1 MLLEILTI
9 IKKLCLKMDKKE
21 IKVILLNI
29 HCYDQQLLIMNVK
42 FTCLIICLITMM
54 VSATYPGRGKKIRSR
69 RTTTT
74 KMDPILK
81 KQTEDFNDFKSKFN
95 RTYATIEEEQKAKIN
110 LINNIAFYELHNK
123 KFLTGE
129 SLFKMGESELSDM
142 TAQEINDQMN
152 GLLEL
157 NSTVIQHEKA
167 IATTIAPET
176 EDLLTCEYSVEDNAG
191 QHAVEGRAL
200 TTPMSIKTTRKL
212 TTPQVPVSADW
223 RHIFNPIRFQGRSC
237 GSCWGKQR
245 HL

>member
-1 MLLEILTI
+1 MFLETLTI
-9 IKKLCLKMDKKE
+9 TKKLGLKKDKKE

-42 FTCLIICLITMM
+42 LTCLVICLITVM

-81 KQTEDFNDFKSKFN
+81 KQIEEFNDFKTKFN
-95 RTYATIEEEQKAKIN
+95 RTYATIEEEQKAKVN
-110 LINNIAFYELHNK
+110 LINNIAMNELHNK

-129 SLFKMGESELSDM
+129 SLFEMGESELSDM
-142 TAQEINDQMN
+142 TAKEINDQMN

-167 IATTIAPET
+167 IATTIAPIT
-176 EDLLTCEYSVEDNAG
+176 EELTCEYDIEHKAD
-191 QHAVEGRAL
+191 QPAVQGRAL
-200 TTPMSIKTTRKL
+200 TTPMTMKTTKKI
-212 TTPQVPVSADW
+212 TTPPVLVSADW
-223 RHIFNPIRFQGRSC
+223 RHIFNPVRFQGRSC
-237 GSCWGKQR
+237 GSCWGKKR